1 MPEEGYDV
9 LRLIEHNQYCYVSS
23 EYVEGSPLVKW
34 LKYHPQMEKA
44 VLFSW
49 MRAMVRQLA
58 QFHRCRG
65 EPCYQYVNPYNI
77 IVAESKEI
85 YFLDMGAESNADA
98 LKRTQ
103 RRVVREHF
111 LPPEEPY
118 YQTASVE
125 LDLYGLGRTFQYL
138 LSETECEPKL
148 KKGEITKLQK
158 IISRCVTR
166 HSKRSFQKVS
176 DIFKYIPEYKS
187 EKKKQGRRIL
197 ALLAGGILLLTTV
210 LVLAERGKQS
220 ERPKRQDKA
229 EEETETEAEADA
241 GTDSQYQM
249 ELGIL
254 YFLEFKDYRKSK
266 AYFQMVRQDALAEH
280 MAVIAE
286 CLAGEQESDDR
297 LRKALQEAHA
307 ELEKSEDTGE
317 ESDEKKRYYPCL
329 IRGYS
334 CLESEEDFQALLQ
347 LGREYLGLDSL
358 NDTPRE
364 EAVQKEVIS
373 CMALAYEK
381 TEEAEKAAGL
391 YEDMLAETA
400 GEEREEIYKKIANL
414 YLELG
419 EGGKAQEKLREG
431 IREFQQS
438 AELRMQYMKIQ
449 LQDVGMDR
457 AVCRQ
462 TIEETLAAAP
472 ELESDAE
479 FQKLLKENG
488 FAAEGGRVWEKE

>member
-23 EYVEGSPLVKW
+23 EYVEGRLLVKW

-44 VLFSW
+44 ILFSW

-65 EPCYQYVNPYNI
+65 EPCYQYVNPYSI
-77 IVAESKEI
+77 IVTKSKEI
-85 YFLDMGAESNADA
+85 YFLDMGAESNGDA

-103 RRVVREHF
+103 RRVVREYF

-138 LSETECEPKL
+138 LSETECEPRL
-148 KKGEITKLQK
+148 QKGEIAKLQK

-187 EKKKQGRRIL
+187 EKNKQKGRIL
-197 ALLAGGILLLTTV
+197 SLLAGGILLLTTA
-210 LVLAERGKQS
+210 LFLAKGGERS
-220 ERPKRQDKA
+220 ENPERQNKT
-229 EEETETEAEADA
+229 EEEKENEKDADID
-241 GTDSQYQM
+241 TDSQYQM
-249 ELGIL
+249 ELGVL
-254 YFLEFKDYRKSK
+254 YFLEFKDYGKSRE
-266 AYFQMVRQDALAEH
+266 YFQMVRQGALAEH
-280 MAVIAE
+280 MTVIAE
-286 CLAGEQESDDR
+286 CLAGDKESDDR
-297 LRKALQEAHA
+297 LRRALKGAYA
-307 ELEKSEDTGE
+307 ELEKSEQK
-317 ESDEKKRYYPCL
+317 SLYYPCL

-334 CLESEEDFQALLQ
+334 CLEREEDVQALLKMGQ
-347 LGREYLGLDSL
+347 EYLELDSSEG
-358 NDTPRE
+358 TPQE
-364 EAVQKEVIS
+364 EVIQKEVLS

-381 TEEAEKAAGL
+381 AEESEKAVVL
-391 YEDMLAETA
+391 YEDMLTEAA
-400 GEEREEIYKKIANL
+400 GEEREEIYKKIAKL
-414 YLELG
+414 YLDLD

-431 IREFQQS
+431 IHEFQQS
-438 AELRMQYMKIQ
+438 AELRMQYIKIQ
-449 LQDVGMDR
+449 LQDTGIDR
-457 AVCRQ
+457 VICRQ
-462 TIEETLAAAP
+462 TIEETLTAVP
-472 ELESDAE
+472 DMESDAE